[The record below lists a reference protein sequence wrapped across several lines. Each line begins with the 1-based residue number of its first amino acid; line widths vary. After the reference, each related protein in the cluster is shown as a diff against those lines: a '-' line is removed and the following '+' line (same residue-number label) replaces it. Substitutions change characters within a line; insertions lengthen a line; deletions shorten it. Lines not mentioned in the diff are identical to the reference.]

1 MSDEGKIHVL
11 NEDAFLLSQWLERS
25 VFEVSARHT
34 PLRILTL
41 TLTHTL
47 TLQLP
52 SQHPKALEKGYLH
65 SMAFMVYRKDDKDKT
80 SDAVQV
86 LETYTFNVQY
96 PSSKDDPIS
105 VNNQP
110 VTLENTKMQAI
121 AFIRCLV
128 EFAST
133 LDVLPED
140 RWLTLKLTYYEDRT
154 PIDYEPMFF
163 SPASENDVA
172 NFTMDRGALKIRIGK
187 MGTSDHRLSLS
198 YAGFDSF
205 LDDCMGPEPVQPH
218 VSSTAA
224 LDEEKCAEE
233 DEDDD
238 EDFRTPAAAAKVSV
252 SRAAK
257 DNMSRTK
264 KVKASPPP
272 TSTST
277 STSITSAKDKARQY
291 VQMTGVANVRQYA
304 STTSVSVKDT
314 QAIFD
319 ALVQEGALVKSG
331 TRKRASYS
339 VAKAPKIKTTA
350 KRGRLSTPPRKVDPG
365 AMDVEQE
372 QEQEPPSIH
381 RDNYEGLEEQ
391 DELLQPTSQSQT
403 TLETVRASLID
414 NAIHQKKRRF
424 T

>member
-1 MSDEGKIHVL
+1 M
-11 NEDAFLLSQWLERS
+11 
-25 VFEVSARHT
+25 T
-34 PLRILTL
+34 
-41 TLTHTL
+41 
-47 TLQLP
+47 
-52 SQHPKALEKGYLH
+52 
-65 SMAFMVYRKDDKDKT
+65 FMVYRKDDKDKT
-80 SDAVQV
+80 SGAVQV
-86 LETYTFNVQY
+86 LEAYTFNVQY
-96 PSSKDDPIS
+96 PSSKDDPIL
-105 VNNQP
+105 VNKQP

-163 SPASENDVA
+163 SPASNDDVA

-218 VSSTAA
+218 VSPAA
-224 LDEEKCAEE
+224 TLDEKKCAEE
-233 DEDDD
+233 DEDD
-238 EDFRTPAAAAKVSV
+238 EDFRTPATAAKVSV

-264 KVKASPPP
+264 KGKASPPL

-277 STSITSAKDKARQY
+277 STSTSTIITSAKDKARQY

-319 ALVQEGALVKSG
+319 ALVQEGVLVKSG

-339 VAKAPKIKTTA
+339 VTRAPKTKATA

-372 QEQEPPSIH
+372 QEPPSIH
-381 RDNYEGLEEQ
+381 PDYYEGLEEQ
-391 DELLQPTSQSQT
+391 EELLQPTSQSQT

>member
-1 MSDEGKIHVL
+1 M
-11 NEDAFLLSQWLERS
+11 
-25 VFEVSARHT
+25 T
-34 PLRILTL
+34 
-41 TLTHTL
+41 
-47 TLQLP
+47 
-52 SQHPKALEKGYLH
+52 
-65 SMAFMVYRKDDKDKT
+65 FMVYRKDDKDKT

-96 PSSKDDPIS
+96 PSSKDDPIL
-105 VNNQP
+105 VNKQP

-163 SPASENDVA
+163 SPASDNDLA

-205 LDDCMGPEPVQPH
+205 LDDCIGPEPVQPH
-218 VSSTAA
+218 VSSTAV
-224 LDEEKCAEE
+224 LDEEKREEE
-233 DEDDD
+233 DEDED
-238 EDFRTPAAAAKVSV
+238 EDFRTPAAAAKVGA

-264 KVKASPPP
+264 KGKASPPP
-272 TSTST
+272 TCTSTST
-277 STSITSAKDKARQY
+277 STSTSTTSAKDKACQY

-304 STTSVSVKDT
+304 STTSLSVKDT
-314 QAIFD
+314 RAIFD
-319 ALVQEGALVKSG
+319 ALVQEGVLVKSG
-331 TRKRASYS
+331 THKRASYS
-339 VAKAPKIKTTA
+339 VAKALKTKATT
-350 KRGRLSTPPRKVDPG
+350 KRGRLSTPPRQVDPS
-365 AMDVEQE
+365 AMDEQE

-381 RDNYEGLEEQ
+381 RDDYEGLEEQ
-391 DELLQPTSQSQT
+391 DECQQPASQSQA
-403 TLETVRASLID
+403 TLENLRASLID
-414 NAIHQKKRRF
+414 NAIHQKKRRLA
-424 T
+424 